1 MPPFLAASCEPAL
14 AASPLVLVLTLAV
27 DLLDGPRFISEHV
40 GDMDTWTELAGLV
53 HLLVKG
59 SERGGKEGVK

>member
-1 MPPFLAASCEPAL
+1 
-14 AASPLVLVLTLAV
+14 V